1 VKQSPK
7 KGKTL
12 AERFGTTPGNASGE
26 WRVSY
31 GGSDPRLLHLVI
43 ASVVDNGDALVFGR
57 TRDGGAVV
65 LTILSGDDKHKF
77 YSTNNAELADNLNMI
92 RREYG
97 ISPLRTDVPDDKV
110 G

>member
-1 VKQSPK
+1 VKQKSNGK
-7 KGKTL
+7 KTL
-12 AERFGTTPGNASGE
+12 AERFGKPATDTSDS

-31 GGSDPRLLHLVI
+31 GGSDPKLLHLVI
-43 ASVVDNGDALVFGR
+43 AAVVDNGDAVVLGR

-65 LTILSGDDKHKF
+65 LTILSGDEKHKF
-77 YSTNNAELADNLNMI
+77 YSTNNGELADNLNLI

-97 ISPLRTDVPDDKV
+97 ITPLRTDVPDDKV

>member
-1 VKQSPK
+1 MKQKSNGK
-7 KGKTL
+7 KTL
-12 AERFGTTPGNASGE
+12 AERFGQPNSAASDN

-31 GGSDPRLLHLVI
+31 GGSDPKLLHLVI
-43 ASVVDNGDALVFGR
+43 AAVVDNGDALVFGR

-65 LTILSGDDKHKF
+65 LTILSGDEKHKF
-77 YSTNNAELADNLNMI
+77 YSTNNGELNDNLNLI

-97 ISPLRTDVPDDKV
+97 ISPVRTDVPDEKV

>member
-1 VKQSPK
+1 MKQSK
-7 KGKTL
+7 KTGKTL
-12 AERFGTTPGNASGE
+12 AERFGQPEQKASGD

-31 GGSDPRLLHLVI
+31 GGADTKLLHLVI
-43 ASVVDNGDALVFGR
+43 AAVVDNGDALVFGR

-65 LTILSGDDKHKF
+65 LTILSGDEKHKF
-77 YSTNNAELADNLNMI
+77 YSTNNGELADNLNLI

-97 ISPLRTDVPDDKV
+97 ISPIRTDVPDEKV